1 MALRRAPHQVG
12 GVERMVASIVDE
24 LRRARPYWKVST
36 LSAFRPG
43 SRLEGLD
50 GFDDVVAALRLG
62 WRLRRSRDRVD
73 VILLHCPE
81 LAWGIWLFNRPGRR
95 PPVVVVWHG
104 AGAAPFLALRP
115 AGNLLSRGLAAFR
128 CAEERL
134 ARPADRHVA
143 VESHLVEQ
151 LRSYYGIVGAMV
163 IENALDP
170 SVVRELSAPRRERS
184 GEPVT
189 FVWVGQTGYR
199 KGLDVV
205 LAAFARLRHLVP
217 AVQLLVVGVAAGEP
231 AEGVEWVGPLPP
243 EQVPAVYRRADVL
256 FFPTRYEALPLV
268 VIEAMTAGLPAVVS
282 DAVAPGIVADGRAG
296 YVIAGHDPDD
306 YVPAL
311 QRLCDPELR
320 AEMSSQARVESERF
334 SLERAVRRY
343 AEVAES
349 VAITAA
355 K

>member
-1 MALRRAPHQVG
+1 MPWTRA
-12 GVERMVASIVDE
+12 S
-24 LRRARPYWKVST
+24 
-36 LSAFRPG
+36 F
-43 SRLEGLD
+43 
-50 GFDDVVAALRLG
+50 
-62 WRLRRSRDRVD
+62 
-73 VILLHCPE
+73 
-81 LAWGIWLFNRPGRR
+81 
-95 PPVVVVWHG
+95 
-104 AGAAPFLALRP
+104 
-115 AGNLLSRGLAAFR
+115 
-128 CAEERL
+128 
-134 ARPADRHVA
+134 
-143 VESHLVEQ
+143 ES
-151 LRSYYGIVGAMV
+151 S
-163 IENALDP
+163 P
-170 SVVRELSAPRRERS
+170 APRRERS

-334 SLERAVRRY
+334 SLERAWCVATPRSRSQWPSLRPSRPGCVAPHDGQSRPEAVEIASPGQERSGLGRAYGCGVILGYDASGFSRY
-343 AEVAES
+343 S
-349 VAITAA
+349 VLSGKKDAGIGFPW
-355 K
+355 